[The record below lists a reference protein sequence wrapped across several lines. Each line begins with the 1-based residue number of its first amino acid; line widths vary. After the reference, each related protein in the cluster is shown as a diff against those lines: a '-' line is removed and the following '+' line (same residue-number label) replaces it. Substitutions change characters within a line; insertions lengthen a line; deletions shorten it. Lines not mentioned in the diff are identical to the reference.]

1 MLETKLETLTKAIV
15 DLNVNLETLN
25 MNLEN
30 MFANKTTAPAK
41 DLSENA
47 YAKAKAK
54 VAEPDVVENA
64 PPAKKTRAKK
74 AEPVE
79 ESVEEPTQDD
89 APVDAP
95 VEAPVEEIVSIDDL
109 QRFVLNLVREKRHLR
124 DQIKDLVQEITGA
137 KFMHD
142 VPANKAGELKAAI
155 EKLASEQ

>member
-1 MLETKLETLTKAIV
+1 MLETKLETLTKVIV
-15 DLNVNLETLN
+15 DMNVNLETLN

-30 MFANKTTAPAK
+30 LFANKTAAPAK

-54 VAEPDVVENA
+54 VAEPDVVEDT

-79 ESVEEPTQDD
+79 EPTQDD

-95 VEAPVEEIVSIDDL
+95 AEETVSIDDL

>member
-1 MLETKLETLTKAIV
+1 MLETKLETLTKAIA
-15 DLNVNLETLN
+15 DLNINLETLN

-30 MFANKTTAPAK
+30 LFANKPTAPAK

-54 VAEPDVVENA
+54 VAEPDDVEDA

-74 AEPVE
+74 SEA
-79 ESVEEPTQDD
+79 
-89 APVDAP
+89 
-95 VEAPVEEIVSIDDL
+95 VEAPAEETVSIDDL

-124 DQIKDLVQEITGA
+124 DKIKDLVQEVTGA

>member
-1 MLETKLETLTKAIV
+1 MLETKIETLTKAV
-15 DLNVNLETLN
+15 ADLNVNIETLN

-30 MFANKTTAPAK
+30 LFANRTTAPAK

-54 VAEPDVVENA
+54 VAEPDPVEDDA
-64 PPAKKTRAKK
+64 PAEKPAPKKRDAKK

-79 ESVEEPTQDD
+79 EPTKDDAPVEEPT
-89 APVDAP
+89 
-95 VEAPVEEIVSIDDL
+95 EETVSTDDL

-124 DQIKDLVQEITGA
+124 DKIKDLVQEITGA

-142 VPANKAGELKAAI
+142 VPVNKAGDLKAAI
-155 EKLASEQ
+155 EKLASEE